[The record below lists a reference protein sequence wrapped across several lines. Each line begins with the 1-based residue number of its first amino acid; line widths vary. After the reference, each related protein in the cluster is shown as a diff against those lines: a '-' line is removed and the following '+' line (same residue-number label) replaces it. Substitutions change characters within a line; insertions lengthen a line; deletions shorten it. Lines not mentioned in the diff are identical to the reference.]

1 MNKQSL
7 VLDPEMTQILEVS
20 DNYFK
25 ISIINMLSDIVE
37 TVGNMHEHMKNLM
50 KEIKPL
56 KKRIKWNAGNTNRFY
71 STYSIHHF

>member
-1 MNKQSL
+1 
-7 VLDPEMTQILEVS
+7 
-20 DNYFK
+20 
-25 ISIINMLSDIVE
+25 MLSDIVE
-37 TVGNMHEHMKNLM
+37 MVGNMHEQMKNLM